1 MKYTLTQGIRWR
13 HLEVTVD
20 LLAVVKCRAQVSLRN
35 EKAEFSVPMSV
46 SVSRKVVRVDVSM
59 AIARILSE
67 VNALSVEA
75 A

>member
-1 MKYTLTQGIRWR
+1 
-13 HLEVTVD
+13 
-20 LLAVVKCRAQVSLRN
+20 LRN

-46 SVSRKVVRVDVSM
+46 SVSRKAIRVDVSM